1 MRRRGGTYVPVPEA
15 ERVVLQESKV
25 APSQTNRDLTEL
37 PSRRQTNQRI
47 SSHHGHKGQA
57 YDNQHEQALEAREPE
72 LCLSVVFDVKAV
84 ARDTNGETVKKEKK
98 KRVRQ
103 RQRRAKPSKGP
114 TYQSVIQTA
123 GLTSGAQSEEELK
136 RKEVQLQS

>member
-84 ARDTNGETVKKEKK
+84 ARDTNGETVKKKK
-98 KRVRQ
+98 KKTGQTTAEESKAFKRSNVPERDPDGRVDIWR
-103 RQRRAKPSKGP
+103 P
-114 TYQSVIQTA
+114 I
-123 GLTSGAQSEEELK
+123 
-136 RKEVQLQS
+136 